1 MSPRNL
7 ALSILNDLNHRTD
20 FPRRYLEKAFHQNLS
35 LNHRDR
41 AFAVHLV
48 QGVLRWRLRL
58 DWIIR
63 QTLHFPFERIDLPVL
78 NILRIALYQI
88 YHMDRVPESAAV
100 NEAVKQAKK
109 KGKNVGGFVNG
120 VLRQICREKPSVSF
134 PDRQKD
140 LTGYLSLFYS
150 YPKWLVQKWI
160 RELGNE
166 STEQLLKALNRIPHL
181 VVRVNRLKTDRSN
194 LIDSLKKE
202 GVTCKPTSYSP
213 DGIEIESMSGPVNQL
228 KAFKQGLFQVQ
239 DEAAQVCSYLIG
251 PKPGDSVL
259 DLCSGLGGK
268 ATHLAQIMDKNGQ
281 VLAVDKDLHKLK
293 SLKQNCRR
301 LKIDCVYPIVTD
313 ASNNLSNLFYCSFEK
328 ILVDGPCSGLGVISR
343 HPDGK
348 WTKNTNKINRLSL
361 IQRHILH
368 EAGSLMPIGGRLLYV
383 TCTISK
389 EENEGVVKHFLRNN
403 RKMVLE
409 NLNNYTPEWCRDL
422 IDEDGFFR
430 TLPHVHGMDG
440 FFGAMFLK
448 K

>member
-120 VLRQICREKPSVSF
+120 VLRQICREKTSVSF

-150 YPKWLVQKWI
+150 
-160 RELGNE
+160 
-166 STEQLLKALNRIPHL
+166 
-181 VVRVNRLKTDRSN
+181 
-194 LIDSLKKE
+194 
-202 GVTCKPTSYSP
+202 
-213 DGIEIESMSGPVNQL
+213 
-228 KAFKQGLFQVQ
+228 
-239 DEAAQVCSYLIG
+239 
-251 PKPGDSVL
+251 
-259 DLCSGLGGK
+259 
-268 ATHLAQIMDKNGQ
+268 
-281 VLAVDKDLHKLK
+281 LK
-293 SLKQNCRR
+293 S
-301 LKIDCVYPIVTD
+301 
-313 ASNNLSNLFYCSFEK
+313 
-328 ILVDGPCSGLGVISR
+328 
-343 HPDGK
+343 
-348 WTKNTNKINRLSL
+348 
-361 IQRHILH
+361 
-368 EAGSLMPIGGRLLYV
+368 
-383 TCTISK
+383 
-389 EENEGVVKHFLRNN
+389 
-403 RKMVLE
+403 
-409 NLNNYTPEWCRDL
+409 
-422 IDEDGFFR
+422 
-430 TLPHVHGMDG
+430 
-440 FFGAMFLK
+440 
-448 K
+448 